1 MDSKDSIRP
10 SEDADQSVA
19 GVEGKTHHHQ
29 DPNLPPQLPQ
39 PMNQTAE
46 SSPMPAELRMQ
57 RVAPDGGR
65 IKKDQNVPDKS
76 TLIEQAETRTKEAN
90 LRTHQANTRTDE
102 ANARTDLANTRTTEA
117 NTRTEHAD
125 LRTEKAETQSKIFRM
140 SELSYRRLFE
150 AARDGIL
157 ILDAETG
164 RVTDVNP
171 FLIELLGFSRDEML
185 GKTVGGLS
193 PFKDIVSNQ
202 AMLERLQK
210 DGYVRYDDLPLET
223 RDGRRIPVEFVSNI
237 YQAGD
242 KKVIQ
247 CNIRDITARK
257 RAEAALREAPPD
269 KVAWRKSSA
278 VKDLWLIFLLSA
290 LAAVLSV
297 YSEKFDEPYLWLA
310 RDIQNSPNN
319 WVTMNDLVTGFVCLL
334 LGLVW
339 FGFRRWREVQRQ
351 TAGRRRVTK
360 ALEELRADLETRVLH
375 RTADLARTNE
385 NLHAEITERQRAED
399 QLRLFRILLD
409 QSTDAIIVANP
420 ATARIVDVNESAC
433 LNLGYTRAELLALRV
448 IDIETNFTGLAAFHR
463 NTEQL
468 KAAGAFHFEGEQRRK
483 DGTTFPV
490 EVSVR
495 YISRPE
501 GDYTLAIARDITE
514 RKRAEESLRL
524 LESAVA
530 QTNESIMITDAQL
543 DLPGPKIIFVNPA
556 FTQLTGYTAAEA
568 IGKTPRISQGPR
580 TDKTVLRRLRQNLE
594 RGEPFAGETINYRK
608 DGTEFDLAWQVAPIR
623 DPGGKITHFVAT
635 QHDIS
640 ERKQFDNALRASEE
654 RMRLATEATAV
665 GIWEWNVITNQVRWD
680 AQMFRIYGIAP
691 TKDGLVEYGAWSRS
705 VLPEDVR
712 EQDERLQDT
721 VRRRGH
727 GSREF
732 RIRRPDNQELR
743 HIQSV
748 ETVRRDA
755 QGQAEW
761 VVGTNLDITERK
773 RTQDELIAKT
783 ALLEAQVDSTLD
795 GILVVNEQ
803 QKVILTN
810 PRLFQL
816 LNIPNDIPGYGDDH
830 KLLQYVTGQM
840 KDPKK
845 FTAGVEYLYAHPD
858 EIGREE
864 IELAGGRILDR
875 YSAPVRDKTGKH
887 YGRIWTFRDI
897 TEQRKLEGQYRQSQ
911 KMESIGTLAGGVAH
925 DFNNILAVIQ
935 MQASLLKSDGN
946 LSAGQT
952 ELADDIGVAVQRAS
966 ALTRQLLLFSRK
978 EVLQPRD
985 LDLNHTV
992 NEMAKMLKRTLGEN
1006 IAVQLKLAAQPMFL
1020 RADAG
1025 MMDQILMNLA
1035 VNARDAMPDGGQLVI
1050 ETAGVEFDE
1059 FAATQTAQA
1068 RPGSFVR
1075 LSVSDTGCG
1084 IPPENLA
1091 KIFEPFF
1098 TTKGVG
1104 KGTGL
1109 GLATIFGIAQQ
1120 HQGWVNVYSEVGH
1133 GTTFKVYLPRLEEA
1147 HDTKIIFK
1155 KMLATAQTGHETIL
1169 LVEDEPA
1176 LRTTVGKSLTHL
1188 GYHVLEAATGVNA
1201 LKVWKE
1207 HAAEIHL
1214 LLTDLMLPEGLTGKE
1229 LGQHL
1234 LQQNPKL
1241 KVIYMSGYSADIVA
1255 KDFPLQEGVN
1265 FLTKPFRVQQ
1275 LAQTIRQ
1282 RLDAP
1287 AVGT

>member
-1 MDSKDSIRP
+1 M
-10 SEDADQSVA
+10 
-19 GVEGKTHHHQ
+19 HH
-29 DPNLPPQLPQ
+29 PQAANALNDKSPAT
-39 PMNQTAE
+39 TATAYE
-46 SSPMPAELRMQ
+46 SRPMPTA
-57 RVAPDGGR
+57 AT
-65 IKKDQNVPDKS
+65 DQ
-76 TLIEQAETRTKEAN
+76 A
-90 LRTHQANTRTDE
+90 LRT
-102 ANARTDLANTRTTEA
+102 
-117 NTRTEHAD
+117 
-125 LRTEKAETQSKIFRM
+125 

-164 RVTDVNP
+164 HVTDVNP
-171 FLIELLGFSRDEML
+171 FLIELLGFSHDEML

-257 RAEAALREAPPD
+257 RAEAALLEAPPD

-278 VKDLWLIFLLSA
+278 VKDLTIIFLATALVFVVTCYFNLSNMFLNWMQGRA
-290 LAAVLSV
+290 ETLI
-297 YSEKFDEPYLWLA
+297 DE
-310 RDIQNSPNN
+310 
-319 WVTMNDLVTGFVCLL
+319 TFTGLNFLL
-334 LGLVW
+334 LGFLW

-351 TAGRRRVTK
+351 AAGRKRVTK

-385 NLHAEITERQRAED
+385 NLRAEITERQRAE
-399 QLRLFRILLD
+399 
-409 QSTDAIIVANP
+409 A
-420 ATARIVDVNESAC
+420 
-433 LNLGYTRAELLALRV
+433 
-448 IDIETNFTGLAAFHR
+448 
-463 NTEQL
+463 
-468 KAAGAFHFEGEQRRK
+468 
-483 DGTTFPV
+483 
-490 EVSVR
+490 
-495 YISRPE
+495 
-501 GDYTLAIARDITE
+501 
-514 RKRAEESLRL
+514 SLRL

-530 QTNESIMITDAQL
+530 QTIESIMITDAQL

-556 FTQLTGYTAAEA
+556 FTQMTGYPAAEA
-568 IGKTPRISQGPR
+568 IGKTPKITQGPR

-594 RGEPFAGETINYRK
+594 RGESFAGETINYRK

-640 ERKQFDNALRASEE
+640 ERKQVENALRASEE
-654 RMRLATEATAV
+654 RMRLATEATGV
-665 GIWEWNVITNQVRWD
+665 GVWEWNVITNQVRWD
-680 AQMFRIYGIAP
+680 AQMFRIYGITP
-691 TKDGLVEYGAWSRS
+691 TKDGLVEYGTWSGS
-705 VLPEDVR
+705 VLPEDVH

-721 VRRRGH
+721 VRRRGQ

-748 ETVRRDA
+748 ETVRMDA
-755 QGQAEW
+755 KGQVEW

-773 RTQDELIAKT
+773 RTQDELISKT

-795 GILVVNEQ
+795 GILVVDEQ
-803 QKVILTN
+803 RKVILTN
-810 PRLFQL
+810 PRLLQL
-816 LNIPNDIPGYGDDH
+816 LNIPDDIDRDDN
-830 KLLQYVTGQM
+830 KLIQYVTGQM

-845 FTAGVEYLYAHPD
+845 FTTGVDYLYAHPD

-864 IELAGGRILDR
+864 IELASGVFLDR

-897 TEQRKLEGQYRQSQ
+897 TEQRKLEGQFRQSQ
-911 KMESIGTLAGGVAH
+911 KMEAIGTLAGGVAH

-935 MQASLLKSDGN
+935 MQASLLKSDGDI
-946 LSAGQT
+946 SAGQT

-966 ALTRQLLLFSRK
+966 ALTRQLLMFSRK

-992 NEMAKMLKRTLGEN
+992 NEMTKMLKRILGEN

-1020 RADAG
+1020 HADAG

-1075 LSVSDTGCG
+1075 LSVSDNGCG

-1109 GLATIFGIAQQ
+1109 GLATVFGIAKQ

-1133 GTTFKVYLPRLEEA
+1133 GTTFKVYLPRLAES
-1147 HDTKIIFK
+1147 HDTTIIR
-1155 KMLATAQTGHETIL
+1155 KMPTIAQTGHETIL
-1169 LVEDEPA
+1169 LVEDEPV
-1176 LRTTVGKSLTHL
+1176 LRSVFGKTLTRL
-1188 GYHVLEAATGVNA
+1188 GYRVLEASTGFNA
-1201 LKVWKE
+1201 LEAWKR
-1207 HAAEIHL
+1207 HPAEIHL
-1214 LLTDLMLPEGLTGKE
+1214 LLTDLMMPDGMTGKE
-1229 LGQHL
+1229 LGQRL

-1255 KDFPLQEGVN
+1255 KDVPLQEGVN
-1265 FLTKPFRVQQ
+1265 FLIKPFQSQ
-1275 LAQTIRQ
+1275 KLTEIIRD
-1282 RLDAP
+1282 RLDARP
-1287 AVGT
+1287 